1 MSITFYLLM
10 HYGCTDT
17 PELLSINPE
26 PIGVTADTIVQIE
39 SELNAAY
46 ALWEDEEY
54 DQAFVSLERLNHDS
68 MHAVWP
74 ILRAEDA
81 ESTLHLEVQFGK
93 VLWST
98 ERKRSIVKNEAA
110 RSLKSLLLRE
120 LNEVR
125 LIEPVLNEAGT
136 PIQPTSSGADGAQ
149 KK

>member
-1 MSITFYLLM
+1 MLIIFSFLM
-10 HYGCTDT
+10 LHACTDA

-26 PIGVTADTIVQIE
+26 PIGITTDTIVQIE

-46 ALWEDEEY
+46 ALWEEEEY

-68 MHAVWP
+68 MHTVWP
-74 ILRAEDA
+74 ILRSEDA

-93 VLWST
+93 VLWAT

-120 LNEVR
+120 LNDVR
-125 LIEPVLNEAGT
+125 LIEPVSNEAGDS
-136 PIQPTSSGADGAQ
+136 IQSTSSGSLDQ
-149 KK
+149 